1 MYTSGLNLNQ
11 QRRKMK
17 PKVILHNAVSV
28 DGRMDHL
35 SIDMGLF
42 YSLASKWKE
51 DATLVGSNTMLSAAS
66 NVAPEE
72 ETTFEPPRIDPK
84 DRRPLLVVP
93 DSRGRIRFWHA
104 ARAWGYWRDLV
115 VLASEATPQKY
126 LKYLEKRHVRYIVAG
141 DKKVDLRKALE
152 VLSRR
157 FGVKTV
163 RVDSGGTLN
172 GALLRSGLV
181 DEVNVFI
188 TPTLVGGT
196 SARSLFIAPDLE
208 SAKGIV
214 KLDLIKTKKLAGNI
228 LWLRYDVV
236 KKKRGSEGDK

>member
-1 MYTSGLNLNQ
+1 
-11 QRRKMK
+11 MK
-17 PKVILHNAVSV
+17 PKVIVHNAVSV

-51 DATLVGSNTMLSAAS
+51 DATLVGSNTMMAAAS
-66 NVAPEE
+66 NVPPEDE
-72 ETTFEPPRIDPK
+72 SAFEPPRIDPM
-84 DRRPLLVVP
+84 DRRPLLVVT

-104 ARAWGYWRDLV
+104 ARAWGYWRDVV
-115 VLASEATPQKY
+115 VLCSGSTPKKY
-126 LKYLEKRHVRYIVAG
+126 LDYLEKRHVRYIVAG
-141 DKKVDLRKALE
+141 EVKVDLRKALDI
-152 VLSRR
+152 LIRR

-181 DEVNVFI
+181 DEVNVLI

-208 SAKGIV
+208 SAQGV
-214 KLDLIKTKKLAGNI
+214 VRLNLIRTKKLAGDV
-228 LWLRYDVV
+228 LWLHYEVA
-236 KKKRGSEGDK
+236 KKKRRSNGDK

>member
-1 MYTSGLNLNQ
+1 
-11 QRRKMK
+11 MK

-28 DGRMDHL
+28 DGRMDQL

-42 YSLASKWKE
+42 YGIASKWKE

-66 NVAPEE
+66 NVSPEE
-72 ETTFEPPRIDPK
+72 ETTFEPPLVDPK

-104 ARAWGYWRDLV
+104 ARAWGYWRDVV
-115 VLASEATPQKY
+115 VLCSGSTPKKY
-126 LKYLEKRHVRYIVAG
+126 LDYLEKRYVRYIVAG
-141 DKKVDLRKALE
+141 EVKVDLRKALDI
-152 VLSRR
+152 LTRR

-181 DEVNVFI
+181 DEVNVLI
-188 TPTLVGGT
+188 TPTLVGGA

-214 KLDLIKTKKLAGNI
+214 KLDLIKTKKLAGDV

-236 KKKRGSEGDK
+236 KKNRGSDSDK

>member
-1 MYTSGLNLNQ
+1 
-11 QRRKMK
+11 MK
-17 PKVILHNAVSV
+17 PKVILHNATSL

-42 YSLASKWKE
+42 YGIASKWKE
-51 DATLVGSNTMLSAAS
+51 DATLVGSNTMLAAAS
-66 NVAPEE
+66 EVPTENESA
-72 ETTFEPPRIDPK
+72 FEPPRIDPK

-104 ARAWGYWRDLV
+104 ARAWGFWRDVV
-115 VLASEATPQKY
+115 VLCSGSTPKKY
-126 LKYLEKRHVRYIVAG
+126 LDYLEKRHVRYVVAG
-141 DKKVDLRKALE
+141 GVKVDLRKALDI
-152 VLSRR
+152 LSRR
-157 FGVKTV
+157 FGVRTV

-181 DEVNVFI
+181 DEVNVLV

-196 SARSLFIAPDLE
+196 SARSLFIAPDLG

-214 KLDLIKTKKLAGNI
+214 KLNLIQTKKLAGDV

-236 KKKRGSEGDK
+236 RKKRRSESGK